1 MTNPMHFQSVTFDL
15 DGTLLDTIA
24 DLAEGGRLM
33 LEEIGEPPRSQAEV
47 HGFVG
52 KGMAVLVERCLTH
65 SQPPSAEKLHLAI
78 ESFKRHYAAVNG
90 KFTQIYPG
98 VLEGLRAWKA
108 SGVKMGVVTNKP
120 GMFTEAL
127 LDRMGMT
134 DYFDV
139 IVSGD
144 TTAHKKPH
152 PEPVLH
158 ACRLFNVRPDRNLH
172 IGDSKNDIQAAHA
185 AGCLAYAV
193 PYGYNEGEPVD
204 SADCDALV
212 SDLLAAYRQALTFQ
226 DLTNK

>member
-1 MTNPMHFQSVTFDL
+1 MYFQSVTFDL

-24 DLAEGGRLM
+24 DLAEACRLM
-33 LEEIGEPPRSQAEV
+33 LDEVGAPPRSQAEV
-47 HGFVG
+47 HSFVG

-65 SQPPSAEKLHLAI
+65 AQPPSTEKLHEAI

-90 KFTQIYPG
+90 KFTLIYPG
-98 VLEGLRAWKA
+98 VIEGLQAWKA

-127 LDRMGMT
+127 LERMGLA

-139 IVSGD
+139 VVSGD
-144 TTAHKKPH
+144 TTANKKPH
-152 PEPVLH
+152 PEPILH
-158 ACRLFNVRPDRNLH
+158 ACRLFDVCPDRNLH
-172 IGDSKNDIQAAHA
+172 IGDSENDIRAAHA

-193 PYGYNEGEPVD
+193 PYGYNEGKPVD

-212 SDLLAAYRQALTFQ
+212 SDLLAAYRQALTFK
-226 DLTNK
+226 DLKDK

>member
-1 MTNPMHFQSVTFDL
+1 MTNNCFFHSVTFDL

-24 DLAEGGRLM
+24 DLAEACRLM
-33 LEEIGEPPRSQAEV
+33 LDEIGAPPRTLAEV
-47 HGFVG
+47 HSFVG
-52 KGMAVLVERCLTH
+52 KGMAVLVERCLTYE
-65 SQPPSAEKLHLAI
+65 QAPTAEQLHQAI
-78 ESFKRHYAAVNG
+78 EAFKRHYVAVNG
-90 KFTQIYPG
+90 KFTRIYPG
-98 VLEGLRAWKA
+98 VIEGLQAWKA
-108 SGVKMGVVTNKP
+108 SGIKMGVVTNKP

-152 PEPVLH
+152 PEPILH

-172 IGDSKNDIQAAHA
+172 IGDSSNDIHAAHA

-193 PYGYNEGEPVD
+193 PYGYNEGVPVD

-212 SDLLAAYRQALTFQ
+212 SDLLAAYQQALLFQ
-226 DLTNK
+226 DLPNK

>member
-1 MTNPMHFQSVTFDL
+1 MHFQSVTFDL

-24 DLAEGGRLM
+24 DLAEACRLM
-33 LEEIGEPPRSQAEV
+33 LEEVGAAPRSQAEV
-47 HGFVG
+47 HSFVG

-65 SQPPSAEKLHLAI
+65 EQPPAAEKLHAAI

-90 KFTQIYPG
+90 RSTLIYPG
-98 VLEGLRAWKA
+98 VIEGLQAWKA

-127 LDRMGMT
+127 LDRMGLT

-144 TTAHKKPH
+144 TTANKKPH
-152 PEPVLH
+152 PEPILH
-158 ACRLFNVRPDRNLH
+158 ACRVLGTRPVENLH
-172 IGDSKNDIQAAHA
+172 VGDSKNDIQSARA
-185 AGCLAYAV
+185 AGCPVFCV

-204 SADCDALV
+204 SAECDALV
-212 SDLLAAYRQALTFQ
+212 SDLVAACERLNHFRKPAKT
-226 DLTNK
+226 

>member
-1 MTNPMHFQSVTFDL
+1 MHFQSVTFDL

-24 DLAEGGRLM
+24 DLAEACRLM
-33 LEEIGEPPRSQAEV
+33 LAETGELPRTQAEV
-47 HGFVG
+47 HSFVG

-65 SQPPSAEKLHLAI
+65 EHPPSAERLHAAI

-90 KFTQIYPG
+90 QFTQIYPG
-98 VLEGLRAWKA
+98 VLEGLQAWKA
-108 SGVKMGVVTNKP
+108 SGLKMGVVTNKP
-120 GMFTEAL
+120 GMFTEVL

-152 PEPVLH
+152 PEPILH
-158 ACRLFNVRPDRNLH
+158 ACRLFSVRPDRNLH
-172 IGDSKNDIQAAHA
+172 IGDSKHDIHAAHA

-193 PYGYNEGEPVD
+193 PYGYNEGAPVD
-204 SADCDALV
+204 SAECDALV

-226 DLTNK
+226 VLNKK

>member
-1 MTNPMHFQSVTFDL
+1 MHFHSVTFDL

-24 DLAEGGRLM
+24 DLAEACRLM
-33 LEEIGEPPRSQAEV
+33 LDEIGAPPRTQAEV
-47 HGFVG
+47 HSFVG

-65 SQPPSAEKLHLAI
+65 EHPPSAERLHEAI
-78 ESFKRHYAAVNG
+78 ESFKRHYAVVNG
-90 KFTQIYPG
+90 RFTQIYPG
-98 VLEGLRAWKA
+98 VIEGLQAWRA
-108 SGVKMGVVTNKP
+108 SGLKMGVVTNKP

-152 PEPVLH
+152 PEPILH
-158 ACRLFNVRPDRNLH
+158 ACRLFDVRPDRNLH
-172 IGDSKNDIQAAHA
+172 IGDSKNDIHAAHA
-185 AGCLAYAV
+185 AGCPAFAV

-212 SDLLAAYRQALTFQ
+212 SDLLAAYRQALNFK
-226 DLTNK
+226 DLPHK

>member
-1 MTNPMHFQSVTFDL
+1 MHFQSVTFDL

-24 DLAEGGRLM
+24 DLAEACHRM
-33 LEEIGEPPRSQAEV
+33 LDEIGEPQRSLAEV
-47 HGFVG
+47 HSFVG

-65 SQPPSAEKLHLAI
+65 GQPPSTEKLQQGI
-78 ESFKRHYAAVNG
+78 ESFQRHYAAVNG
-90 KFTQIYPG
+90 KFTRIYPG
-98 VLEGLRAWKA
+98 VIEGLDAWKA
-108 SGVKMGVVTNKP
+108 SGLKMGVVTNKP
-120 GMFTEAL
+120 GMFTETL
-127 LDRMGMT
+127 LDRMGLT
-134 DYFDV
+134 AYFAV

-158 ACRLFNVRPDRNLH
+158 ACRIFNVRPDRNLH
-172 IGDSKNDIQAAHA
+172 IGDSKHDIHAAHA

-193 PYGYNEGEPVD
+193 PYGYNEGQPVD

-212 SDLLAAYRQALTFQ
+212 SDLLAAYHQALTFK

>member
-1 MTNPMHFQSVTFDL
+1 MHFESVTFDL

-24 DLAEGGRLM
+24 DLAEACRRM
-33 LEEIGEPPRSQAEV
+33 LEEVGAPPRSQAEV
-47 HGFVG
+47 HSFVG

-65 SQPPSAEKLHLAI
+65 EHPPTAEKLHEAI

-90 KFTQIYPG
+90 QFTLIYPG
-98 VLEGLRAWKA
+98 VIEGLQAWKA

-127 LDRMGMT
+127 LERMGLA

-139 IVSGD
+139 VVSGD
-144 TTAHKKPH
+144 TTANKKPH
-152 PEPVLH
+152 PEPILH
-158 ACRLFNVRPDRNLH
+158 ACRLFDVPPDRNLH
-172 IGDSKNDIQAAHA
+172 IGDSENDIRAAHA

-193 PYGYNEGEPVD
+193 PYGYNEGKPVD

-212 SDLLAAYRQALTFQ
+212 SDLLAAYRQALTCK
-226 DLTNK
+226 DL

>member
-1 MTNPMHFQSVTFDL
+1 MHFQSVTFDL

-24 DLAEGGRLM
+24 DLAEACRLM

-47 HGFVG
+47 HSFVS

-65 SQPPSAEKLHLAI
+65 RQPPSAERLHQAI

-90 KFTQIYPG
+90 KSAQIYPG
-98 VLEGLRAWKA
+98 VLEGLQAWKD
-108 SGVKMGVVTNKP
+108 SGLKMGVVTNKP

-127 LDRMGMT
+127 LDRMGLS

-172 IGDSKNDIQAAHA
+172 IGDSKNDIHAAHA

-226 DLTNK
+226 DLSDK

>member
-1 MTNPMHFQSVTFDL
+1 MHFHSVTFDL

-24 DLAEGGRLM
+24 DLAEGCRLM
-33 LEEIGEPPRSQAEV
+33 LEEIGAPPRSQAEV
-47 HGFVG
+47 HSFVG

-65 SQPPSAEKLHLAI
+65 ERAPSAEQLQAAI

-90 KFTQIYPG
+90 RFTLIYPG
-98 VLEGLRAWKA
+98 VVDGLQAWQA

-127 LDRMGMT
+127 LERMGLI

-158 ACRLFNVRPDRNLH
+158 ACRLFGVRPDRNLH
-172 IGDSKNDIQAAHA
+172 VGDSANDILAARA
-185 AGCLAYAV
+185 AGSPAYCV
-193 PYGYNEGEPVD
+193 PYGYNEGKPVD

-212 SDLLAAYRQALTFQ
+212 SDLLAAYRQALTFK
-226 DLTNK
+226 TS

>member
-1 MTNPMHFQSVTFDL
+1 MHFHSVTFDL

-24 DLAEGGRLM
+24 DLAEGCRLM
-33 LEEIGEPPRSQAEV
+33 LEEIGAPPRSQAEV
-47 HGFVG
+47 HSFVG

-65 SQPPSAEKLHLAI
+65 ERAPSAEQLQAAI

-90 KFTQIYPG
+90 RFTLIYPG
-98 VLEGLRAWKA
+98 VVDGLQAWQA

-127 LDRMGMT
+127 LERMGLI

-158 ACRLFNVRPDRNLH
+158 ACRLFGVRPDRNLH
-172 IGDSKNDIQAAHA
+172 IGDSANDILAARA
-185 AGCLAYAV
+185 AGSPAYCV
-193 PYGYNEGEPVD
+193 PYGYNEGKPVD

-212 SDLLAAYRQALTFQ
+212 SDLLAAYRQALTFK
-226 DLTNK
+226 TS